1 MPLSPMAKK
10 KLILKQDDSDEFSL
24 LAISST
30 LKDYKLTFH
39 LNKLFNINLRKI
51 EDFQPIRQDQTYP
64 FYLHDRE
71 SSPYRISLLKMKNSG
86 NMLLKGLKQV
96 DYLFI
101 VHHDLPTGQQKD
113 YLKKI
118 KTIPNVM
125 TAFEIKPAKNNMI
138 DQLLNDLELHLLEK
152 DNSSD

>member
-1 MPLSPMAKK
+1 MPFSPMAKK
-10 KLILKQDDSDEFSL
+10 KLILEQDDSVGFSL

-51 EDFQPIRQDQTYP
+51 EDFQPILQDQTYP

-71 SSPYRISLLKMKNSG
+71 SSPYRISLLKTKNSG
-86 NMLLKGLKQV
+86 NMLLKGLKQA

-101 VHHDLPTGQQKD
+101 VHYDLPAGQLKD

-125 TAFEIKPAKNNMI
+125 TSYEIKTGENKLLA
-138 DQLLNDLELHLLEK
+138 QLLNDLEIHILENDK
-152 DNSSD
+152 MAG